1 MNLSGV
7 GFEHIWSRVYMVHVP
22 CCPLGRHTHFFMTG
36 YLGNKEG
43 CDARVEAI
51 VPRRAGH

>member
-22 CCPLGRHTHFFMTG
+22 CCPLGRHTHFFMTTISVV
-36 YLGNKEG
+36 N
-43 CDARVEAI
+43 RVA
-51 VPRRAGH
+51 A